1 MKSYLYLPEKT
12 KKGSNISAI
21 IVDDNTITYQFLKM
35 TPDYFLIITDQFHFK
50 IQAQFLKKKFK

>member
-21 IVDDNTITYQFLKM
+21 IVDDNTITEPIEMQK
-35 TPDYFLIITDQFHFK
+35 TLIISLHQWVQYSERK
-50 IQAQFLKKKFK
+50 SPLLRKLL